1 MDELI
6 QQSLAT
12 LTAMWRKRWYGLL
25 AAWVVGIAGI
35 VVVLSMPDKYE
46 ASARIYVDTQSV
58 LRPLM
63 SGLAAQPNID
73 QQMSI
78 LSRTLISRP
87 NVAKLTRMADLDL
100 GTKTKEDQ
108 ERLID
113 SLMKTLEIKSIGRDN
128 LYTLSYVD
136 TKPERAKR
144 VVQSLVSIFVESGI
158 GDKRK
163 DSDSA
168 LKFIQGQIE
177 TYEKKLEE
185 AEGRLKDFKL
195 KNLEVAEEGKNYF
208 SRIGDISAKLKDARL
223 ELREAE
229 NSRDVIRRELSGEEP
244 VLLPETAESASL
256 VSVPEIDGR
265 IDAQKRNL
273 DSLLQRYTEQHPDVV
288 GARKL
293 IAQLEEQK
301 RQEVLARRKASAG
314 QVVSDNGN
322 PVVQQLKVAL
332 TEAAANVASLRARV
346 SEYQSRFNELSSTVR
361 RQPEIDSEFSQLNR
375 DYDILKKSYEALVSR
390 RESASMSEQ
399 MGTTTGVADFRMI
412 DPPRVSPTPVAPNRM
427 LFLPLVLIGSLLAG
441 MAVSF
446 VVSQVR
452 PTFIDGRSLSDV
464 TGFPVLG
471 IVSLLHNEA
480 SLRQNR
486 RRLVVFFAGLGGL
499 VASYGATL
507 MTLWLVTARN
517 T

>member
-6 QQSLAT
+6 QQLLAT
-12 LTAMWRKRWYGLL
+12 LAGMWRKRWFGLL
-25 AAWVVGIAGI
+25 AAWLVGIAGI
-35 VVVLSMPDKYE
+35 VIVLSMPDKYE

-100 GTKTKEDQ
+100 GTKTKDDQ

-113 SLMKTLEIKSIGRDN
+113 ALMKTLEIKSIGRDN
-128 LYTLSYVD
+128 LYTLSYID
-136 TKPERAKR
+136 TQPERAKR

-168 LKFIQGQIE
+168 QKFFQGQIV

-185 AEGRLKDFKL
+185 SEGRLKDFKL
-195 KNLEVAEEGKNYF
+195 KNLGMAEEGKTYF
-208 SRIGDISAKLKDARL
+208 SRITDISAKLRDARL

-229 NSRDVIRRELSGEEP
+229 NSRDVIRRELAGESP
-244 VLLPETAESASL
+244 VLLPETPETATL

-265 IDAQKRNL
+265 IDALRRNL
-273 DSLLQRYTEQHPDVV
+273 DGLLQRYTEQHPDVA
-288 GARKL
+288 GTKKL

-301 RQEVLARRKASAG
+301 RLEVQARRKADLG
-314 QVVSDNGN
+314 KPGVVNGN
-322 PVVQQLKVAL
+322 PVVQQLKVAQA
-332 TEAAANVASLRARV
+332 EAAANVASLSARV
-346 SEYQSRFNELSSTVR
+346 AEYQSRLNELSNAVK

-375 DYDILKKSYEALVSR
+375 DYDILKKSYEGLVSR
-390 RESASMSEQ
+390 RESASMAEQ

-427 LFLPLVLIGSLLAG
+427 LFLPLVLLGSLLAG
-441 MAVSF
+441 LAVSF

-452 PTFIDGRSLSDV
+452 PTFMNSRSLSDV
-464 TGFPVLG
+464 AGFPVLG
-471 IVSLLHNEA
+471 IVSLLHNE
-480 SLRQNR
+480 SSSRQNR
-486 RRLVVFFAGLGGL
+486 RRLVAFFAGLGGL

-507 MTLWLVTARN
+507 LTLWLVSARN
-517 T
+517 I